1 MSAYTYGDYDYF
13 NNIIDTPEI
22 HHLGFILNKIHAIY
36 ITYPLKTTE
45 ETFYFSEL
53 FVLKIEPGMNY
64 NIQIFDQLSK
74 VNVWNQHNKQVKQMY
89 YGREELIIIL
99 SYVFFENYAMP

>member
-1 MSAYTYGDYDYF
+1 
-13 NNIIDTPEI
+13 
-22 HHLGFILNKIHAIY
+22 
-36 ITYPLKTTE
+36 
-45 ETFYFSEL
+45 
-53 FVLKIEPGMNY
+53 MNY